1 MPNMSNNKTRS
12 DLRISMREEEARP
25 QTHWS
30 QQSVLDAPKARPG
43 YVQRW
48 VATTILGKETPDN
61 VYKRMREGWEPRKS
75 DTVKEQ
81 HFPTINHGQWV
92 GCIGIE
98 GMLLC
103 EMPEEKHKAMKSYY
117 NDKSQQQNDAL
128 SGELDSLGR
137 RVGQPIYQVRQ
148 SSTSRGRPMSAMED

>member
-1 MPNMSNNKTRS
+1 MSNKNGRS
-12 DLRISMREEEARP
+12 DLRSSTRDEEIRP
-25 QTHWS
+25 QTNWTPPAL
-30 QQSVLDAPKARPG
+30 LDAPQARPG
-43 YVQRW
+43 FKQRW

-75 DTVKEQ
+75 ETVKEQ

-98 GMLLC
+98 GMVLC
-103 EMPEEKHKAMKSYY
+103 EMPEEKHDSMKAYYGEKSLE
-117 NDKSQQQNDAL
+117 QNDAL

-137 RVGQPIYQVRQ
+137 RSGQTIYQDRK
-148 SSTSRGRPMSAMED
+148 SSSSRGRVSAMED

>member
-1 MPNMSNNKTRS
+1 MSSRSTRS
-12 DLRISMREEEARP
+12 DLRISIREEDARP
-25 QTHWS
+25 TTHWTPPAL
-30 QQSVLDAPKARPG
+30 LDAPEARPG

-48 VATTILGKETPDN
+48 VATTIQGKETPDN

-103 EMPEEKHKAMKSYY
+103 EMPKERHQQMKAYY
-117 NDKSQQQNDAL
+117 NEKSDQQNEAL

-137 RVGQPIYQVRQ
+137 RTGQPIYQDRQ

>member
-1 MPNMSNNKTRS
+1 MSNKNGRS
-12 DLRISMREEEARP
+12 DLRSSTRDEEIRP
-25 QTHWS
+25 QTNWTPPAL
-30 QQSVLDAPKARPG
+30 LDAPQARPG
-43 YVQRW
+43 FKQRW

-75 DTVKEQ
+75 ETVKEQ

-98 GMLLC
+98 GMVLC
-103 EMPEEKHKAMKSYY
+103 EMPEEKHDAMKTYY
-117 NDKSQQQNDAL
+117 GEKSLEQNDAL

-137 RVGQPIYQVRQ
+137 RSGQTIYQDRK
-148 SSTSRGRPMSAMED
+148 SSTSRGRVSAMED